1 MGGAAPTCGCEAE
14 WERSIRFANGW
25 DLSTQP
31 ISYLEAV
38 EGVRSFSFVRE
49 TTVLLCLVL
58 GELTLPSSFV
68 RERPCS
74 AHRRNTCAGLD
85 CFVVLARVDWCGTFA
100 CVTLLA
106 RARHTSCA
114 SAVEARPLP
123 PGKGGFMHRVLGRS
137 AELHT
142 RAGILRSRLTPSEAL
157 LWGAISRGA
166 LGVWFKRQVVLGR
179 YIVDFA
185 APRARL
191 VVEVDGGYHSRR
203 RAADARRDRALGR
216 MGYRVV
222 RVSAELVIGDL
233 AQVVDLIRA
242 AVGVT
247 RAARQRPR

>member
-14 WERSIRFANGW
+14 CERSIRFANGW

-49 TTVLLCLVL
+49 TTVLCV
-58 GELTLPSSFV
+58 SSWASSRCHPPLSGSGRAPPIGATRAPV
-68 RERPCS
+68 SIASSCWRGS
-74 AHRRNTCAGLD
+74 IGAD
-85 CFVVLARVDWCGTFA
+85 VA

-185 APRARL
+185 APQARL

-203 RAADARRDRALGR
+203 RAADARRDRALRR